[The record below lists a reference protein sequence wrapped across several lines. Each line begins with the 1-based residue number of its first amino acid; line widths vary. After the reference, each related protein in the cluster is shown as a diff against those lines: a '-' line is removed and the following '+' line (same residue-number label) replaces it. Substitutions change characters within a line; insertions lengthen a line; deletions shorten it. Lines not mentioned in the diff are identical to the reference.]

1 MPSFKDTLDPNA
13 CIFGAVII
21 GGKKS
26 SDKKGLSKYKLAYY
40 KLHKFECKIYKE
52 CNDKNKN
59 FVLSSYGYYKPLD
72 GTLGTK
78 LIGSVGFIECVEGSE
93 YLELNSKKH
102 PPKYGTHSSYF
113 SANGEHVVCHFD
125 AKIQDIQGPVK
136 RYSVIK
142 DKVKL

>member
-1 MPSFKDTLDPNA
+1 MPSFKDTLEPNA
-13 CIFGAVII
+13 CIFGAVIT
-21 GGKKS
+21 GGKKRA
-26 SDKKGLSKYKLAYY
+26 DKKGPLYY
-40 KLHKFECKIYKE
+40 KLHKFECGIYKE

-78 LIGSVGFIECVEGSE
+78 LIGSVGFIECVEDGQ
-93 YLELNSKKH
+93 YLESSSKKH
-102 PPKYGTHSSYF
+102 PPKTGTHSSYF
-113 SANGEHVVCHFD
+113 SAKGEHVVCHFD